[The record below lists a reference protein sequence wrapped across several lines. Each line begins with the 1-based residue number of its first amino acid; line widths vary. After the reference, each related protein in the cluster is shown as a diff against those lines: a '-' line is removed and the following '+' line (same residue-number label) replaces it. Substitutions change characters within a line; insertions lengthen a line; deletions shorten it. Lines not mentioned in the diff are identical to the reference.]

1 MCSCGYGANCVL
13 AVGLVLL
20 SSSPCGSQVPFGRA
34 RTLFSIGEVDVGKT
48 CCFRQGREAKRNG
61 GGGIYLGDVRQ
72 SCVGAPDN
80 RVSGCMSVAGYE
92 YGAHHRLMVR
102 IQGSRRGGVYR
113 ARGSDGSPRNGWK
126 VSDGRARG
134 IAAEMVSPFRRTGGS
149 FNDGSCLGETEIPLD
164 AVRLAEW

>member
-1 MCSCGYGANCVL
+1 MGTTASSQLGVFRFFQPLRVAGSIWPGKASLFRWQSGFRQCVVL
-13 AVGLVLL
+13 SVGEGGQTEWWWRDI
-20 SSSPCGSQVPFGRA
+20 SRGRA
-34 RTLFSIGEVDVGKT
+34 ATL
-48 CCFRQGREAKRNG
+48 CGR
-61 GGGIYLGDVRQ
+61 
-72 SCVGAPDN
+72 PDN

-134 IAAEMVSPFRRTGGS
+134 IAAEIVSPFRRTGGS
-149 FNDGSCLGETEIPLD
+149 FNDGSCPDETEIPLD